1 MPLCGMKCAPPFVKD
16 LRELFD
22 RVVDVAKGAAL
33 MTGTTLDVELAM
45 AFTEYVPNK
54 ALGAIASEAMQ
65 EVGAPRWDEADF
77 QLARQ
82 FLLSYDPETRAAI
95 EAEIR
100 RTYGDRA
107 EAVLQRPL
115 STDVIPFDP
124 SAIRLQAG
132 STDVGDVA
140 MPLPPSSLLVAHC
153 LCGQCGALLADD
165 CPGLQPA
172 GTQGSAHRCRSHG
185 AVGSAYQAPSRC
197 HRRCQ
202 GGSPCPQRRQ
212 VYLPAA

>member
-1 MPLCGMKCAPPFVKD
+1 MGRGRFPAGP
-16 LRELFD
+16 
-22 RVVDVAKGAAL
+22 
-33 MTGTTLDVELAM
+33 
-45 AFTEYVPNK
+45 
-54 ALGAIASEAMQ
+54 
-65 EVGAPRWDEADF
+65 
-77 QLARQ
+77 Q

-132 STDVGDVA
+132 STDVGDVGYA
-140 MPLPPSSLLVAHC
+140 APTLNLLVATACVGNVGHSWQMTAQAC
-153 LCGQCGALLADD
+153 SPLAHKGLLTA
-165 CPGLQPA
+165 A
-172 GTQGSAHRCRSHG
+172 EAMRCRQC
-185 AVGSAYQAPSRC
+185 VPSTVPMPSPR
-197 HRRCQ
+197 Q

>member
-1 MPLCGMKCAPPFVKD
+1 M
-16 LRELFD
+16 
-22 RVVDVAKGAAL
+22 
-33 MTGTTLDVELAM
+33 
-45 AFTEYVPNK
+45 
-54 ALGAIASEAMQ
+54 
-65 EVGAPRWDEADF
+65 GAPRWDEADF

-132 STDVGDVA
+132 STDVGDVGYA
-140 MPLPPSSLLVAHC
+140 APTLNLLVAHC
-153 LCGQCGALLADD
+153 LCGQCGSLLADD
-165 CPGLQPA
+165 CQACSRWHTRVCSPLPEA
-172 GTQGSAHRCRSHG
+172 MALSA
-185 AVGSAYQAPSRC
+185 VPYQAPSRC

-202 GGSPCPQRRQ
+202 GGSPGPQRRQ